1 MEIQVLLQSSLLP
14 LPPPGT
20 PKVGP
25 DWRLRQFLFPH
36 KGSVWSLG

>member
-1 MEIQVLLQSSLLP
+1 MEVQVLLQSSSLP
-14 LPPPGT
+14 LPAPGT

-36 KGSVWSLG
+36 KGPVCSLG